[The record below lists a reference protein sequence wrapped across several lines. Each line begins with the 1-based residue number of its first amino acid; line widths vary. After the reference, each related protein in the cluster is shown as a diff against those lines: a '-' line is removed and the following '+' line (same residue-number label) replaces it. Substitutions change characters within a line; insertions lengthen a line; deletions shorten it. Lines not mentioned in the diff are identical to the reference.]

1 MQKFVLRRPEA
12 KALYWHRSHWGPPTD
27 FPGRA
32 HCWSGCLFP
41 PAPLEP
47 PQAQEGWK
55 GGLPNFGK
63 MGYLFWKGG
72 LPNFGKV
79 GYQIWE
85 CGLPILER
93 WATYFGKVGYLFL
106 KGGLPNLERWA
117 I

>member
-12 KALYWHRSHWGPPTD
+12 KALHWHRSHWGPPTD

-72 LPNFGKV
+72 LPNLGM
-79 GYQIWE
+79 
-85 CGLPILER
+85 
-93 WATYFGKVGYLFL
+93 WATYFGKLGYLIW
-106 KGGLPNLERWA
+106 KGGLPNF
-117 I
+117 